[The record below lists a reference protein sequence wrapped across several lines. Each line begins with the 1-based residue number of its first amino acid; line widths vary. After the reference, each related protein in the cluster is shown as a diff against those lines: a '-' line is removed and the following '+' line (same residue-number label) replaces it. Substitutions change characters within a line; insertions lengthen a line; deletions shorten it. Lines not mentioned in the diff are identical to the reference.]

1 MNDNLRYALAAARLT
16 ATDVAAALAVDPKT
30 VSRWLQGRVPYPR
43 HRWAVADL
51 LHVDEA
57 DLWPEIAPRHQA
69 LAEGV
74 RAIYPHRW
82 AVPQAVWRNH
92 FSAARR
98 EIGILAYSALFLAED
113 RAVLDA
119 LTARAKADVKV
130 RILLGDPEGEAVA
143 QRGADE
149 GIGAE
154 VMAARVMNALA
165 LFRPPAPGPR
175 GGDPASPHRAL
186 QLHLPGRR
194 RTARQHPR
202 LRHASSRHPGHA
214 PHRHCRR
221 RASNDLPHE
230 HDPDL
235 GHRLALPPSSSSTTR
250 HSGGQPRKQLI
261 CTSSRAVRLR
271 RPAARWAVAGRAAA
285 LRPVAASTATRSTTA
300 VTVGRRTIVDFMNE
314 NGLHHAP

>member
-165 LFRPPAPGPR
+165 LFRPLLRVQGVEIRLHRTVLYNSIYQADDELLVNTHAYGTPAADTPVMHLTGTADEGPATTYLTSMIR
-175 GGDPASPHRAL
+175 IWATASPCP
-186 QLHLPGRR
+186 Q
-194 RTARQHPR
+194 
-202 LRHASSRHPGHA
+202 
-214 PHRHCRR
+214 
-221 RASNDLPHE
+221 
-230 HDPDL
+230 
-235 GHRLALPPSSSSTTR
+235 
-250 HSGGQPRKQLI
+250 
-261 CTSSRAVRLR
+261 
-271 RPAARWAVAGRAAA
+271 
-285 LRPVAASTATRSTTA
+285 
-300 VTVGRRTIVDFMNE
+300 
-314 NGLHHAP
+314 